1 MSQKKALWSL
11 RKKEKFVNNKDA
23 IFQEARSTDF
33 VIAIMGPT
41 GSGKSTFINTLL
53 GKEEM
58 KVTHKLE
65 SCTQVLQAAVIM
77 PAGSDSTDDGRLII
91 VDTPGFDDTSLSDV
105 EILDRISSWLATSY
119 NCSMKLAGLIYL
131 HDMTTTRMLGSSLK
145 NLAVFTQLCGD
156 KNMRVVTLMT
166 TKWDRVVPAELAS
179 GREEELKDNH
189 NRAWKVIEDIFA
201 RYARYRRED
210 HTEDRIIQIQRELV
224 DSSKK
229 LPDTAAGKALEKK
242 LKAELALLRRQAKA
256 SKTTGNAG
264 QERIRAIE
272 ERIAKARRD
281 MLALGAHSAPA
292 RFMAFLTRVSH

>member
-1 MSQKKALWSL
+1 
-11 RKKEKFVNNKDA
+11 
-23 IFQEARSTDF
+23 
-33 VIAIMGPT
+33 MGPT

-166 TKWDRVVPAELAS
+166 TKWDRVVPAELAP
-179 GREEELKDNH
+179 GREEQLKDMYWREMIDLGATYTQYQILDH